1 MMAITTGAKFC
12 RNAAKVSSFTALPI
26 MMFGGSPIKVAV
38 PPIFD
43 ARTRENIYG
52 KVFTFNCLV
61 TLNTTGIMRIIVV
74 TLSKK
79 ADAIAVIKANSH
91 SMVTGLP
98 LAFLAVHIPI

>member
-1 MMAITTGAKFC
+1 MMMITIGAKFC

-61 TLNTTGIMRIIVV
+61 MLNTTGTIRIIVV

-79 ADAIAVIKANSH
+79 ADATAVIKAKSH